1 MHFRLLST
9 IKWILCNNVS
19 LLEMAKSKV
28 MYRQDRQ
35 VTRSQ
40 TTAILHVAAMTPIL
54 PRNKT
59 NDPTLLMAI
68 TRSTLLVRTPNAQQL
83 TIQAVTHCTVYSKNC
98 LTYLTQSQLNLI
110 KVSIYRK
117 CNQQQFMSFLVGSQ
131 ERHPADKK

>member
-1 MHFRLLST
+1 
-9 IKWILCNNVS
+9 
-19 LLEMAKSKV
+19 MAKSKV

-68 TRSTLLVRTPNAQQL
+68 TRSTLLVRTPNA
-83 TIQAVTHCTVYSKNC
+83 
-98 LTYLTQSQLNLI
+98 
-110 KVSIYRK
+110 
-117 CNQQQFMSFLVGSQ
+117 
-131 ERHPADKK
+131 